1 MRHRLKVKGLS
12 RKTTARMSMLVAQ
25 VEAIVKHGKIKLT
38 LPRAKQVR
46 RIIEKLI
53 TKAKVDT
60 VAARRTIESDLIN
73 KEVVK
78 KIMELGK
85 TYLNRPG
92 GYTRIIRLG
101 ARKGDAAMMALL
113 ELVAEEKKDE
123 KK

>member
-85 TYLNRPG
+85 TYLNSPG
-92 GYTRIIRLG
+92 GCTSIIRLG

>member
-12 RKTTARMSMLVAQ
+12 RKTTARMAMLIAQ
-25 VEAIVKHGKIKLT
+25 VEALVKHGKIKLT

-46 RIIEKLI
+46 RIIEKFI

-60 VAARRTIESDLIN
+60 VATRRNIESDLIN

-92 GYTRIIRLG
+92 GYTRIIKLG
-101 ARKGDAAMMALL
+101 VRRGDAAMMALL
-113 ELVAEEKKDE
+113 EFVTGEEKDE

>member
-1 MRHRLKVKGLS
+1 MRHRLKIKGLG
-12 RKTTARMSMLVAQ
+12 RKTTARMAMLMAQ

-38 LPRAKQVR
+38 LPRAKQVK
-46 RIIEKLI
+46 RIIEKFI

-60 VAARRTIESDLIN
+60 VAARRNIESDLIN

-92 GYTRIIRLG
+92 GYTRIIKLG
-101 ARKGDAAMMALL
+101 ARRGDAAMMALL
-113 ELVAEEKKDE
+113 EFVTGEKKDE